1 MTFTLTILGSSSALP
16 TSDRFTSAHV
26 LNVHEHLF
34 LIDCGEGTQVRLR
47 QYKLRFNKINH
58 IFITHLH
65 GDHFF
70 GIFGLIS
77 SFNIL
82 GRKNPLHIYSFPE
95 LEEIIHQSLNLG
107 GQELSFPLIFHH
119 LQNNST
125 ESIYSDRNVEI
136 FSFPLI
142 HRIPTC
148 GFLFKEKQKQKK
160 ILKSAIE
167 EYHIP
172 LEKIREVKEGKD
184 FITENGSIIKNE
196 KLTTQVKP
204 PSSYAYCSDTLYNP
218 EIIPIIKD
226 VTLLYHE
233 ATFLDNFSERA
244 NITFHSTAIQAAKIA
259 HAANVEKLI
268 LGHFSVRYKNLD
280 EFKEEAQTVFE
291 NTELAVDGLQI
302 SF

>member
-16 TSDRFTSAHV
+16 TSDRYTSAHV

-47 QYKLRFNKINH
+47 QFKLKFSKINH
-58 IFITHLH
+58 IFISHLH

-70 GIFGLIS
+70 GLSGLIS

-95 LEEIIHQSLNLG
+95 LEEIIHQSLNSG
-107 GQELSFPLIFHH
+107 GQELGFQIIFHT
-119 LQNNST
+119 LQCNSLKT
-125 ESIYSDRNVEI
+125 IYSDKHIEVC
-136 FSFPLI
+136 SFPLI

-148 GFLFKEKQKQKK
+148 GFLFKEKPKQRK

-172 LEKIREVKEGKD
+172 LEKIKEIKEGKG
-184 FITENGSIIKNE
+184 FETTNGTVKNDM
-196 KLTTQVKP
+196 LTCPLTP

-218 EIIPIIKD
+218 EIVPFIKD

-233 ATFLDNFSERA
+233 ATFLEDYTERA
-244 NITFHSTAIQAAKIA
+244 KVTFHSTAIQAAKIA
-259 HAANVEKLI
+259 EAAHAGKLI
-268 LGHFSVRYKNLD
+268 LGHFSVRYKDMEDFLK
-280 EFKEEAQTVFE
+280 EAKTIFK
-291 NTELAVDGLQI
+291 NTELAFDGLQI